1 MANLL
6 DEITGTVNETGRDI
20 HVIDRQLPVEIGF
33 GSILFE
39 IALWVTIPILVLIFL
54 LIMGDNVENPMLIG
68 VGGCIGGMLPGI
80 IFIFMKISAHNYFQ
94 QLEQRIQAEASN
106 IDNYL
111 EQRVI
116 ILQNVVGLVEKAID
130 LDKDVYKAVAALRG
144 GTISPESWNDVN
156 KQVNTGFARLFP
168 QVEAYPELQAHN
180 VIADAMQQNHY
191 LQREITAART
201 VYNSRVT
208 QWNTDIYSW
217 PTKMIVAARQGYTT
231 RIPFTISAETKEMA
245 RSTFFKI

>member
-6 DEITGTVNETGRDI
+6 DEITGAVNEAGRDVN
-20 HVIDRQLPVEIGF
+20 VINCQLPVKIGL

-54 LIMGDNVENPMLIG
+54 LIMGDNVENQMLIG
-68 VGGCIGGMLPGI
+68 IGGCIGGMLPGV

-116 ILQNVVGLVEKAID
+116 VLQNVVGLVEKAID
-130 LDKDVYKAVAALRG
+130 LDKDVYKSVAALRG
-144 GTISPESWNDVN
+144 GTIGPKNWDDVN
-156 KQVNTGFARLFP
+156 QQVNKGFARLFP
-168 QVEAYPELQAHN
+168 QVEAYPELRAHN

-201 VYNSRVT
+201 VYNSRIT
-208 QWNTDIYSW
+208 QWNTDIFSW

-231 RIPFTISAETKEMA
+231 RIPFSISKETKEMA
-245 RSTFFKI
+245 RSTFFKV